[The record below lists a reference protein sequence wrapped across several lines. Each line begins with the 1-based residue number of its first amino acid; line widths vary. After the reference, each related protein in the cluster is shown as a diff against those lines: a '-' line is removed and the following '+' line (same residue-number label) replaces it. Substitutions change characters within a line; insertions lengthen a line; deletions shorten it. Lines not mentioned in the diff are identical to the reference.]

1 MPKCCYH
8 ALPYSLAP
16 DDQQPGAQPQKIPVT
31 ASDKPGH
38 ILITGASSGI
48 GAALA
53 LAYAAPGRRLSLGGR
68 NDARLNGVA
77 TVCRA
82 AGALCETRQTDV
94 TDQDSM
100 NTWLADADA
109 AQALDLV
116 VANAGISGGTI
127 KLGNAPDASDAQI
140 FATNVDGVVN
150 TVEPA
155 LARMLA
161 RNAGQIAIMSSLAS
175 FRAFGEAP
183 AYCASK
189 AAVRFYGEGLQRAHR
204 RSAVGISVICPGFVR
219 SPMTDANNFRMPML
233 MDADVAARRILSGLA
248 RDRSRIAYPVP
259 LYLGIRMLSLF

>member
-1 MPKCCYH
+1 V
-8 ALPYSLAP
+8 LPF
-16 DDQQPGAQPQKIPVT
+16 DN
-31 ASDKPGH
+31 PGH

-53 LAYAAPGRRLSLGGR
+53 IAYASPDRQLSLSGRNVGRLSK
-68 NDARLNGVA
+68 VA
-77 TVCRA
+77 EACRA
-82 AGALCETRQTDV
+82 NGALCDTRPMDV
-94 TDQDSM
+94 TDQKGM
-100 NTWLADADA
+100 ATWLETADSARP
-109 AQALDLV
+109 LDLV

-127 KLGNAPDASDAQI
+127 KLGNAPDASDAEI

-150 TVEPA
+150 SVEPA

-189 AAVRFYGEGLQRAHR
+189 AAVRYYGEGLQRAHR
-204 RSAVGISVICPGFVR
+204 DSAVGFSVICPGFVR

-233 MDADVAARRILSGLA
+233 METDDAANRIIRGLA
-248 RDRSRIAYPVP
+248 AGKSRVAFPLP
-259 LYLGIRMLSLF
+259 LYLGIRMLSLI

>member
-1 MPKCCYH
+1 MT
-8 ALPYSLAP
+8 LF
-16 DDQQPGAQPQKIPVT
+16 DN
-31 ASDKPGH
+31 PGH

-68 NDARLNGVA
+68 NLARLNGVA
-77 TVCRA
+77 AECRA
-82 AGALCETRQTDV
+82 AGAACDTRQTDV
-94 TDQDSM
+94 TDREAM
-100 NTWLADADA
+100 NIWLADAEA

-116 VANAGISGGTI
+116 IANAGISGGTI
-127 KLGNAPDASDAQI
+127 KLGNAPDASDAEI
-140 FATNVDGVVN
+140 LATNVDGVVN

-155 LARMLA
+155 LTRMLA
-161 RNAGQIAIMSSLAS
+161 RNAGQIAIVSSLAS

-204 RSAVGISVICPGFVR
+204 QSAVGISVICPGFVR

-233 MDADVAARRILSGLA
+233 MDADVAARRIVGGLA
-248 RDRSRIAYPVP
+248 RDMSRIAFPLP
-259 LYLGIRMLSLF
+259 LYWGIRMLALF

>member
-1 MPKCCYH
+1 
-8 ALPYSLAP
+8 LPPFSN
-16 DDQQPGAQPQKIPVT
+16 
-31 ASDKPGH
+31 PGH

-53 LAYAAPGRRLSLGGR
+53 IAYAAPNRRLSLSGR
-68 NDARLNGVA
+68 NAARLETVA
-77 TVCRA
+77 EACRTT
-82 AGALCETRQTDV
+82 GALCETRPMDV
-94 TDQDSM
+94 TDRGGMARWLEAADSER
-100 NTWLADADA
+100 
-109 AQALDLV
+109 ALDLV

-127 KLGNAPDASDAQI
+127 KLGNAPDASDAEI

-155 LARMLA
+155 LARMLE

-204 RSAVGISVICPGFVR
+204 RSKVGINVICPGFVR

-233 MDADVAARRILSGLA
+233 MDTDHAARRILHGLA
-248 RDRSRIAYPVP
+248 AGKSRIAFPLP
-259 LYLGIRMLSLF
+259 LYLGIRMLAVI